1 MLKKHDGLRAPGIR
15 EHGAP
20 GSIAVECVADP
31 ALFRSLREEWQNLF
45 SRCPQVTPFNS
56 WEWLFSWWQ
65 AYGAGRKLRI
75 LLARIDGALVGI
87 APLYVH
93 REQTTLRTPCRVM
106 RFVGDGSFDSDH
118 LDFLI
123 DPSRESAVMRQFED
137 WLRRSRDW
145 DVLALR
151 EITGG
156 SRSDA
161 AMRDLVG
168 KLGLRVR
175 TEESVCAVL
184 DLPASYEEFLQARQS
199 RFRTKARSLTRKID
213 QGDITFETQCGPA
226 GLRKKL
232 RSLFDLHQRR
242 WNAAGQPGVFGP
254 RAKRLFYAH
263 FVPRFARNGWLRLYS
278 LRRGQDYVAHQ
289 LCFGVAGTTFLLQE
303 GFDVS
308 DPAASFGQM
317 LRAAV
322 VRQLIESGETRYDF
336 LGGFSSH
343 KEDWGARPGK
353 VIHVLVARR
362 NLWAL
367 LYFNAPAWRERIAA
381 TAKRVLPEPVLK
393 HLRRAGNA

>member
-1 MLKKHDGLRAPGIR
+1 MLKHDGLRAPNMR
-15 EHGAP
+15 EQAAP
-20 GSIAVECVADP
+20 GFIAVECVADP
-31 ALFRSLREEWQNLF
+31 ASLRSLRGEWQNLF
-45 SRCPQVTPFNS
+45 SRCPQATPFNS
-56 WEWLFSWWQ
+56 WDWLFSWWQ
-65 AYGAGRKLRI
+65 AYGAGRQLRI
-75 LLARIDGALVGI
+75 VLVRIDGTLAGI
-87 APLYVH
+87 APLYTGQ
-93 REQTTLRTPCRVM
+93 EKSTLRTPCRVM

-118 LDFLI
+118 LGFLI
-123 DPSRESAVMRQFED
+123 DPSRENAVMRQFED
-137 WLRRSRDW
+137 WLQRSRDW

-156 SRSDA
+156 SGLDA
-161 AMRDLVG
+161 AMRDFAG
-168 KLGLRVR
+168 KLGLRFR
-175 TEESVCAVL
+175 SEESVCAVL

-213 QGDITFETQCGPA
+213 QGEVVFETQCGPV
-226 GLRKKL
+226 GLRRKL

-242 WNAAGQPGVFGP
+242 WNAVGQPGVFGL
-254 RAKRLFYAH
+254 RAKRIFYAH

-289 LCFGVAGTTFLLQE
+289 LCFGFAGTTFLLQE

-353 VIHVLVARR
+353 VMHLLMARG
-362 NLWAL
+362 NLRAL

-381 TAKRVLPEPVLK
+381 KAKRVLPEPVLK
-393 HLRRAGNA
+393 HLRRAGAT

>member
-1 MLKKHDGLRAPGIR
+1 MLKHDGLRAPGMR
-15 EHGAP
+15 EQVAP
-20 GSIAVECVADP
+20 GSIAVQCVADP
-31 ALFRSLREEWQNLF
+31 ALLRSLRGEWQNLF
-45 SRCPQVTPFNS
+45 SRCPRATPFNS
-56 WEWLFSWWQ
+56 WDWLFSWWQ
-65 AYGAGRKLRI
+65 AYGAGRQLRVV
-75 LLARIDGALVGI
+75 LVRIDGTLAGI
-87 APLYVH
+87 APLYVGQ
-93 REQTTLRTPCRVM
+93 EKSSLRTPCSVM
-106 RFVGDGSFDSDH
+106 RFIGDGSFDSDH

-123 DPSRESAVMRQFED
+123 DPSRENVVMLQFED

-156 SRSDA
+156 SRLDA
-161 AMRDLVG
+161 AMRDFAR
-168 KLGLRVR
+168 KLGLRFR

-199 RFRTKARSLTRKID
+199 RFRTKARSLTKRID
-213 QGDITFETQCGPA
+213 QGDIAFETQCGPA

-263 FVPRFARNGWLRLYS
+263 FVPRFARTGWLRLYS
-278 LRRGQDYVAHQ
+278 LRHGQEYVAHQ

-322 VRQLIESGETRYDF
+322 VRQLIESGEKRYDF
-336 LGGFSSH
+336 LGGYSSH
-343 KEDWGARPGK
+343 KELWGARPGK
-353 VIHVLVARR
+353 VNHVLVARK
-362 NLWAL
+362 NLRAL
-367 LYFNAPAWRERIAA
+367 VYFNAPAWRECIAA
-381 TAKRVLPEPVLK
+381 KAKRTLPDQVLK
-393 HLRRAGNA
+393 RLRRTGTA

>member
-1 MLKKHDGLRAPGIR
+1 MR
-15 EHGAP
+15 EQVAQE
-20 GSIAVECVADP
+20 SIAVECVTDP
-31 ALFRSLREEWQNLF
+31 VLFRSLRGEWQDLF
-45 SRCPQVTPFNS
+45 ARFPQVTPFNS
-56 WEWLFSWWQ
+56 WDWLFSWWQ
-65 AYGAGRKLRI
+65 AYGAERRLRI
-75 LLARIDGALVGI
+75 LLVRIDGTLAGI
-87 APLYVH
+87 APLCVGW
-93 REQTTLRTPCRVM
+93 EKSTLRTPCRVM

-123 DPSRESAVMRQFED
+123 DPSQESAVMRQFED

-161 AMRDLVG
+161 ALRDLA
-168 KLGLRVR
+168 KRLGSRFR

-184 DLPASYEEFLQARQS
+184 DLPSSYEEFLQARQS
-199 RFRTKARSLTRKID
+199 RFRTKVRSLTRKID
-213 QGDITFETQCGPA
+213 QGDIALETQCGPA

-278 LRRGQDYVAHQ
+278 LRRGQEYVAHQ
-289 LCFGVAGTTFLLQE
+289 LCFGVAGTTYLLQE

-353 VIHVLVARR
+353 VTHVVAARR
-362 NLWAL
+362 NVRAL

-381 TAKRVLPEPVLK
+381 KARRMLPEPVLK
-393 HLRRAGNA
+393 RLRRAGTA